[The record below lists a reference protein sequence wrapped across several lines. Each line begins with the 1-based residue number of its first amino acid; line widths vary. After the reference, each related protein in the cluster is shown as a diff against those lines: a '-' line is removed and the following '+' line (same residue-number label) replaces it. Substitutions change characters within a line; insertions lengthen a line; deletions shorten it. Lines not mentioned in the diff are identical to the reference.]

1 MYSLSLFMHIFLVE
15 KISAKILFEEKNDKY
30 EVRVTVVTVE
40 DPGEMFH
47 RVTFLPQLNIEC

>member
-1 MYSLSLFMHIFLVE
+1 MYFLLQFLRIFG
-15 KISAKILFEEKNDKY
+15 EENFSQNYKY